1 MSYRRPIP
9 HRVNPSYV
17 PPSRHTIFIRGLP
30 GSTNVDSVKN
40 HFCQETD
47 TKCTVEFFSTSDD
60 KVKFSVAIRFKS
72 HELAREMLERYNGK
86 ELLGHPVE
94 VTWFKNLKKA
104 RARAYEEQRHSRFR
118 VVRGFRGN
126 RSYQDRRGHG
136 YSPSHGRERSY
147 SGGPSSNRRFSRGP
161 SCSSHSSSRSHSGS
175 PKRRRYGPDAEN
187 DSIPDRRRPN
197 RRSRSVSSRSRS
209 SSRSV
214 SSRSY
219 QSNQAV
225 PERRSGQ
232 IRSPSHYSNA
242 PAPPIRHEDDGSGL
256 LNDLIQLQSK
266 KMNSKPSQYRD
277 SRSQSRSVSSTHS
290 QSTSAPRR
298 QQSKRHRS
306 PLLPNFISSKD
317 QSSEKDQSS
326 LPNLSG
332 SNWRPLSLTEEM
344 SNDEPAPPT
353 KSLFVAY
360 SDSNNNNKSDKPRLN
375 GGKIILS
382 PLVPQKNRN
391 DRSPSEIEVGNDSH
405 SNDEREGGRKRKR
418 GSGEISSSP
427 SGENN
432 HSFSSRQQEKSP
444 AKSKD
449 VLIQE
454 KKAVIE
460 EEYKKECE
468 TFATVAKV
476 FISLPVHSQ
485 GLGFVIPG
493 SFPYISTLCLYI
505 TY

>member
-60 KVKFSVAIRFKS
+60 KAKFSVAIRFKS
-72 HELAREMLERYNGK
+72 HELAREMLTRYNGK
-86 ELLGHPVE
+86 ELFGHPIE
-94 VTWFKNLKKA
+94 VTWFKDLKKA

-118 VVRGFRGN
+118 SVRGFRGN
-126 RSYQDRRGHG
+126 RGYQDRRVHG
-136 YSPSHGRERSY
+136 YSPGHGRERSY
-147 SGGPSSNRRFSRGP
+147 SGGPPSSRRFSRGL
-161 SCSSHSSSRSHSGS
+161 SGSSHCSSRSHSGS
-175 PKRRRYGPDAEN
+175 PKRR
-187 DSIPDRRRPN
+187 SN
-197 RRSRSVSSRSRS
+197 RRSRSLSSRSRS

-214 SSRSY
+214 SNRSY
-219 QSNQAV
+219 QSNHAA

-242 PAPPIRHEDDGSGL
+242 PAPSTRQEHGDTNL
-256 LNDLIQLQSK
+256 LNDLIHLQSK
-266 KMNSKPSQYRD
+266 NVTSKPSRYRNSHSH
-277 SRSQSRSVSSTHS
+277 SRSGSSTRS

-298 QQSKRHRS
+298 QQNQRHLS
-306 PLLPNFISSKD
+306 PVLPNLILSKD
-317 QSSEKDQSS
+317 QSPEKNQSS

-344 SNDEPAPPT
+344 STDEPEPAR
-353 KSLFVAY
+353 SLFAAY
-360 SDSNNNNKSDKPRLN
+360 SGSSNNNNSNKPRLN

-382 PLVPQKNRN
+382 PLVSQKHLNE
-391 DRSPSEIEVGNDSH
+391 RSLSEIDNISH
-405 SNDEREGGRKRKR
+405 SSGERERGRKRNE
-418 GSGEISSSP
+418 SGEMSSP
-427 SGENN
+427 MGVENN
-432 HSFSSRQQEKSP
+432 HSFSSSQLENSSQ
-444 AKSKD
+444 KSKD

-454 KKAVIE
+454 RKAVIE

-476 FISLPVHSQ
+476 FISKDGTLEDKLLPLLKTILHERGQQSVEE
-485 GLGFVIPG
+485 LR
-493 SFPYISTLCLYI
+493 LYI
-505 TY
+505 YNLETVNGRA